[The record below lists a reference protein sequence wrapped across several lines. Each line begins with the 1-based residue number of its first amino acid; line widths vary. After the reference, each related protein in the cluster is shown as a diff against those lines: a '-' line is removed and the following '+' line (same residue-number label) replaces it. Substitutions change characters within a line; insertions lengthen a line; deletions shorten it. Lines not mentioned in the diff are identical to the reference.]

1 MTDRERNQKNDMLY
15 NSLNIKNVQVTLGKQ
30 FKDLYDK
37 TFKKPKKEIEID
49 MRLWMNSFTF
59 MDW

>member
-1 MTDRERNQKNDMLY
+1 MLY